1 MIRHQRKRS
10 QKEKDIRSMA
20 GIPMSYVVRIRSLTL
35 RVEKSKERQL
45 FMENGKLMDLLLE
58 TNTQ

>member
-45 FMENGKLMDLLLE
+45 FMENGKLVALLLE